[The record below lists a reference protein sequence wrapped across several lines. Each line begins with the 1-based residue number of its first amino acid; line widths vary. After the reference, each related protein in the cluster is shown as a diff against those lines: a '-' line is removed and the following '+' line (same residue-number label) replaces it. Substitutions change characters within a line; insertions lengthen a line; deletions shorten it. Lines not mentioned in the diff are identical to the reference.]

1 MDLFDSFRSRRA
13 AEQLHTTERASR
25 ASLHFTVHTDPDYP
39 HTHTVSLPAG
49 STCGDGLSW
58 LLLLLFPFHPT
69 TFHLR
74 LLLLLSE

>member
-1 MDLFDSFRSRRA
+1 MGLFDSFRSRCA
-13 AEQLHTTERASR
+13 AEQLHRTERAS
-25 ASLHFTVHTDPDYP
+25 LHCTVHTDPDYP